1 MADDNDNKSGR
12 GATGAILAFSAILAA
27 APALGLDQAI
37 VRHGASLSEN
47 ERIVLKSLSPDEVTA
62 LANINTQLD
71 QLAVL
76 DNNNNNNNNN
86 KKVVEV

>member
-1 MADDNDNKSGR
+1 MADDNQSKKSGH
-12 GATGAILAFSAILAA
+12 GVTSTVLAFSAILAA
-27 APALGLDQAI
+27 APAIGLDQAI
-37 VRHGASLSEN
+37 VTHGSSLSEN

-76 DNNNNNNNNN
+76 DNNNNNNNN
-86 KKVVEV
+86 KKQSA